1 MKDIRGNHMLEKS
14 PQPGLANNAV
24 KRALTP
30 RKRDSAATR
39 ARILGAATE
48 EFCTKGYDG
57 ARMEKI
63 VARAGCNIRMAYHYF
78 GRKEDLYLT
87 VLERAYEQVRSRE
100 AELDLKQ
107 LEPAAGMKALIEFT
121 FDHIAHHPEFTALM
135 NTENI
140 LKGRFLKK
148 STQVPETT
156 IPLVEAIRDLLDRG
170 ETIGVFRRNVDPI
183 QLYITI
189 LSVSYIHISNRFTL
203 SIIFQ
208 QDLSDKAWL
217 RQRRQ
222 HACDV
227 VMGFLQS

>member
-1 MKDIRGNHMLEKS
+1 MKYAQGNHMLEKT
-14 PQPGLANNAV
+14 PQSGLPKKQARHTV
-24 KRALTP
+24 TG

-39 ARILGAATE
+39 ARILEAATT

-63 VARAGCNIRMAYHYF
+63 VARADCNIRMAYHYF
-78 GRKEDLYLT
+78 GRKEDLYLA

-107 LEPAAGMKALIEFT
+107 LEPVEGMKALIEFT
-121 FDHIAHHPEFTALM
+121 FDHIAIHPEFTALM

-148 STQVPETT
+148 SIQVPETT
-156 IPLVEAIRDLLDRG
+156 IPLVEAIRDLLNRG
-170 ETIGVFRRNVDPI
+170 ETIGVFRRNVDPV

-189 LSVSYIHISNRFTL
+189 LSVSYIHISNRYTL

-208 QDLSDKAWL
+208 QDLSEVLWL
-217 RQRRQ
+217 RKRRK

-227 VMGFLQS
+227 VLSFLQS